1 MSSQPKSSQPLPSDA
16 DLRPNR
22 TAEEALALE
31 EDARLRTDIRLLG
44 RILGDTVRDQE
55 GADVFELVERI
66 RQTSIRFHR
75 DDDKPA
81 RRELE
86 IILDGMSTSQTVRI
100 VRAFSYFSHLAN
112 IAEDQNNIRQ
122 MRTRSSAGG
131 SPAPGT
137 LALTLSHARAAG
149 FSAADLRKFFSEAL
163 VSPVLTAHPTEV
175 RRKSTIDR
183 EMEIAAL
190 LDRSE
195 RVQLTPEEI
204 AASDEQLRR
213 AVLTLWQTNLLR
225 RTKLTVLDEVANGL
239 SFYDYT
245 FLHEVPRMHC
255 ALEDRLNEGQTAAQG
270 ELASFLKMGSWI
282 GGDRDGNPFV
292 TADVMRGTLRVQ
304 SSRVL
309 RFYLE
314 ELHVLGSEL
323 SLAAHLADVS
333 KDLRA
338 LAERSPD
345 PSPHRSG
352 EPYRL
357 AVSGIYARLTATAS
371 KLDVETVRPPVGEA
385 AAYASAGEFKADL
398 DILHRSL
405 VSNNSGVIARGRLR
419 FLRRAVD
426 CFGFHLASL
435 DIRQN
440 SAVHER
446 TVAELIDA
454 AMPGMSYLALNEEA
468 RVALLINELRN
479 ARPLTSG
486 FVKYSE
492 ETVGE
497 LAIFHAAAEAHARY
511 GADVIPQCIIS
522 MCKGMSDMLEVALL
536 LKEAGLVHPSGRSA
550 INIVPLFETIE
561 DLQAS
566 SGIMDR
572 MLSIHDYRKLV
583 DSRGS
588 VQEVMLGYSDSNKDG
603 GFVTSGWE
611 LYKAEIGLVEVFERH
626 HVRLRLFHGRGGS
639 VGRGGG
645 PSYDAILAQPG
656 GAVNG
661 QIRITEQGEIISS
674 KYSNAE
680 VGRSNLEVLAAAT
693 LETSLLQPKH
703 SAPRADYLK
712 AMEQLSALAFK
723 AYRGLVYETD
733 GFADYF
739 WGSTVITEIATLNI
753 GSRPAS
759 RKKTREIED
768 LRAIP
773 WVFSWAQCRLML
785 PGWYGFGSAVE
796 TWIVDNPD
804 KGMPFLREL
813 YREWPFFRTL
823 LSNMDMVLAKSSIAI
838 ASRYAELV
846 PDAALREKIFGRIRS
861 EWHSSIENL
870 LDIMGQERLLQSNP
884 PLERSIRN
892 RFPYLDPLNHVQV
905 ELLKE
910 HRAQNP
916 DEQVLRGIQITIN
929 GISAGLRNSG

>member
-1 MSSQPKSSQPLPSDA
+1 MSPQTVPSETEIRANRVEDA
-16 DLRPNR
+16 
-22 TAEEALALE
+22 
-31 EDARLRTDIRLLG
+31 EDARLRNDIRLLG

-55 GADVFELVERI
+55 GADVFDLVERI

-86 IILDGMSTSQTVRI
+86 QILDSMSISQTVRI

-122 MRTRSSAGG
+122 MRARTGPGG
-131 SPAPGT
+131 APRASMLAQT
-137 LALTLSHARAAG
+137 LAHARTAG
-149 FSAADLRKFFSEAL
+149 ISAADLRKFFASAQ

-190 LDRSE
+190 LDRKE
-195 RVQLTPEEI
+195 RVQLTPDEI
-204 AASDEQLRR
+204 EASDEQLRR
-213 AVLTLWQTNLLR
+213 AVLTLWKTNLLR

-245 FLHEVPRMHC
+245 FLHEVPRLHC
-255 ALEDRLNEGQTAAQG
+255 ALEDRLNEGDSSRG

-292 TADVMRGTLRVQ
+292 TADVVRGTLKLQ

-314 ELHVLGSEL
+314 ELHLLGAEL
-323 SLAAHLADVS
+323 SMAAHLADVS
-333 KDLRA
+333 KDLRV

-345 PSPHRSG
+345 KSPHRSG

-357 AVSGIYARLTATAS
+357 AVSGIYARLTATATR
-371 KLDVETVRPPVGEA
+371 LDVETRRPAVGEA
-385 AAYASAGEFKADL
+385 APYADVAEFKADL
-398 DILHRSL
+398 DILYRSL
-405 VSNNSGVIARGRLR
+405 ISNNSGVIARGRLR
-419 FLRRAVD
+419 LLRRAVD

-468 RVALLINELRN
+468 RIALLVKELGN
-479 ARPLTSG
+479 ARPLTSA

-492 ETVGE
+492 ETIGE
-497 LAIFHAAAEAHARY
+497 LALFHAAAEAHARY
-511 GADVIPQCIIS
+511 GSAAIPQCIIS
-522 MCKGMSDMLEVALL
+522 MCKGVSDMLEVALL
-536 LKEAGLVHPSGRSA
+536 LKEAGLVHPSGRCA

-561 DLQAS
+561 DLQGS

-572 MLSIHDYRKLV
+572 ILSLHDYRKLV
-583 DSRGS
+583 DSRGAI
-588 VQEVMLGYSDSNKDG
+588 QEVMLGYSDSNKDG

-611 LYKAEIGLVEVFERH
+611 LYKAEIGLIEVFERH
-626 HVRLRLFHGRGGS
+626 HIRLRLFHGRGGS

-645 PSYDAILAQPG
+645 PSYDAIIAQPG

-680 VGRSNLEVLAAAT
+680 VGRNNLEILTAAT
-693 LETSLLQPKH
+693 LEASLLQPKH
-703 SAPRADYLK
+703 SAPRPEYLK
-712 AMEQLSALAFK
+712 AMEELSALAFR
-723 AYRGLVYETD
+723 AYRGLVYETE

-739 WGSTVITEIATLNI
+739 WGSTVINEIATLNI

-785 PGWYGFGSAVE
+785 PGWYGFASAVE
-796 TWIVDNPD
+796 TWIAEHPEQ
-804 KGMPFLREL
+804 GMPFLQEL
-813 YREWPFFRTL
+813 YREWPFFRML

-846 PDAALREKIFGRIRS
+846 PDVALREKIFGRIRE
-861 EWHSSIENL
+861 EWHSCIGL
-870 LDIMGQERLLQSNP
+870 LLKIMQQERLLQSNP
-884 PLERSIRN
+884 LLERSIRN

-929 GISAGLRNSG
+929 GVSAGLRNSG

>member
-1 MSSQPKSSQPLPSDA
+1 MSPQTLPSETEMRA
-16 DLRPNR
+16 NR
-22 TAEEALALE
+22 AEDVQALE
-31 EDARLRTDIRLLG
+31 EDARLRNDIRLLG

-55 GADVFELVERI
+55 GADVFDLVERI

-75 DDDKPA
+75 DEDRLA

-86 IILDGMSTSQTVRI
+86 SILDSMSISETVRI

-122 MRTRSSAGG
+122 MRARTGPGG
-131 SPAPGT
+131 APRASV
-137 LALTLSHARAAG
+137 LAQTLSHARAAG
-149 FSAADLRKFFSEAL
+149 ISAADLRKFFRDAQ

-175 RRKSTIDR
+175 RRKSTMDR

-190 LDRSE
+190 LDRRE

-204 AASDEQLRR
+204 EASDEQLRR
-213 AVLTLWQTNLLR
+213 EVLTLWQTNLLR
-225 RTKLTVLDEVANGL
+225 RTKLTVLDEVSNGL
-239 SFYDYT
+239 SFYSYT
-245 FLHEVPRMHC
+245 FLHEVPRLHC
-255 ALEDRLNEGQTAAQG
+255 VLEDRLNQDDGGGHG
-270 ELASFLKMGSWI
+270 ELASFLLMGSWI

-292 TADVMRGTLRVQ
+292 TAEVMRGTLRLQ
-304 SSRVL
+304 SSRIL
-309 RFYLE
+309 SFYLE
-314 ELHVLGSEL
+314 ELHALGAEL
-323 SLAAHLADVS
+323 SIAAHLADVS
-333 KDLRA
+333 DELRR

-345 PSPHRSG
+345 TSPHRSG

-357 AVSGIYARLTATAS
+357 AVSGIYARLTATAA
-371 KLDVETVRPPVGEA
+371 KLEVETTRRAVGKAES
-385 AAYASAGEFKADL
+385 YASVKELKADL
-398 DILHRSL
+398 DVLDRSL
-405 VSNNSGVIARGRLR
+405 IANNSGVIARGRLR
-419 FLRRAVD
+419 LLRRAVD
-426 CFGFHLASL
+426 CFGFHLARL
-435 DIRQN
+435 DMRQN

-446 TVAELIDA
+446 TVAELLDA
-454 AMPGMSYLALNEEA
+454 AMPGMSYLALGEEA
-468 RVALLINELRN
+468 RVALLAGELRN
-479 ARPLTSG
+479 ARPLASS

-492 ETVGE
+492 ETLGE
-497 LAIFHAAAEAHARY
+497 LAVFHAAAEAHAKY
-511 GADVIPQCIIS
+511 GHDAIPQCIIS

-536 LKEAGLVHPSGRSA
+536 LKEVGLVNPSGRSA

-572 MLSIHDYRKLV
+572 MLSLHDYRRLV
-583 DSRGS
+583 DSRGL

-611 LYKAEIGLVEVFERH
+611 LYKAEIDLVEVFERH
-626 HVRLRLFHGRGGS
+626 GVRLRLFHGRGGS

-645 PSYDAILAQPG
+645 PSYDAIIAQPG

-680 VGRSNLEVLAAAT
+680 VGRNNLEILAAAT
-693 LETSLLQPKH
+693 LEASLLQPRQ
-703 SAPRADYLK
+703 SAPRAEYLK
-712 AMEQLSALAFK
+712 AMEQLSALAFR
-723 AYRGLVYETD
+723 AYRGLVYETE

-739 WGSTVITEIATLNI
+739 WGSTVINEIATLNI

-796 TWIVDNPD
+796 TWIFEHPD
-804 KGMPFLREL
+804 QGMPFLQEL
-813 YREWPFFRTL
+813 YREWPFFRML

-846 PDAALREKIFGRIRS
+846 PDAELRESIFGRIRR
-861 EWHSSIENL
+861 EWHASIETL
-870 LDIMGQERLLQSNP
+870 LDIMGHERLLQDNP
-884 PLERSIRN
+884 LLERSIRN

-905 ELLKE
+905 ELLKAY
-910 HRAQNP
+910 RAQNS
-916 DEQVLRGIQITIN
+916 DEQVLRGIQLTIN

>member
-1 MSSQPKSSQPLPSDA
+1 MSPQIMRSDTE
-16 DLRPNR
+16 PNSNR
-22 TAEEALALE
+22 AEEAVALE
-31 EDARLRTDIRLLG
+31 EDTRLRNDIRLLG

-55 GADVFELVERI
+55 GADVFDLVERI

-75 DDDKPA
+75 DNDKPA

-86 IILDGMSTSQTVRI
+86 LILDSMSIGQTVRI

-122 MRTRSSAGG
+122 MRVRSRAGG
-131 SPAPGT
+131 APPPGT
-137 LALTLSHARAAG
+137 LALTLSHAREAG
-149 FSAADLRKFFSEAL
+149 ITTADLRKFFASAL
-163 VSPVLTAHPTEV
+163 ISPVLTAHPTEV

-183 EMEIAAL
+183 EMEIAEL
-190 LDRSE
+190 LDRRE
-195 RVQLTPEEI
+195 RMQLTPEEL

-213 AVLTLWQTNLLR
+213 AVLTLWQTNILR

-245 FLHEVPRMHC
+245 FLHEVPRLHST
-255 ALEDRLNEGQTAAQG
+255 LEDRLNEGEGTAQG

-292 TADVMRGTLRVQ
+292 TAEVMRSSLKMQ
-304 SSRVL
+304 SSRIL
-309 RFYLE
+309 RFYLD
-314 ELHVLGSEL
+314 ELHLLGSEL

-333 KDLRA
+333 KDLRL

-345 PSPHRSG
+345 TSPHRKG

-357 AVSGIYARLTATAS
+357 AVSGIYARLTATAAR
-371 KLDVETVRPPVGEA
+371 LNVETTRAPVGEA
-385 AAYASAGEFKADL
+385 APYASAGEFKTDL

-405 VSNNSGVIARGRLR
+405 VSNNSRVIARGRLR
-419 FLRRAVD
+419 HLRRAVD

-454 AMPGMSYLALNEEA
+454 ATPGMSYMALNEDA
-468 RVALLINELRN
+468 RISLLTSELRST
-479 ARPLTSG
+479 RPLTSE
-486 FVKYSE
+486 FVKYSQ
-492 ETVGE
+492 ETLDE
-497 LAIFHAAAEAHARY
+497 LEVFHAAAEAHAKY
-511 GADVIPQCIIS
+511 GIEAIPQCIIS
-522 MCKGMSDMLEVALL
+522 MCKGVSDMLEVALL
-536 LKEAGLVHPSGRSA
+536 LKEAGLVNPSGRSA

-561 DLQAS
+561 DLRAS
-566 SGIMDR
+566 SRIMDR
-572 MLSIHDYRKLV
+572 ILSLHEYRRLV

-611 LYKAEIGLVEVFERH
+611 LYKAEIGLVSVFEHH

-645 PSYDAILAQPG
+645 PSYDAIIAQPG
-656 GAVNG
+656 RAVNG

-674 KYSNAE
+674 KYSNGD
-680 VGRSNLEVLAAAT
+680 VGLYNLKVLAAAT
-693 LETSLLQPKH
+693 LEASLLQPKQ
-703 SAPRADYLK
+703 SAPDPEYLK
-712 AMEQLSALAFK
+712 AMDEFSALAFK
-723 AYRGLVYETD
+723 AYRGLVYETE

-739 WGSTVITEIATLNI
+739 WASTVINEIATLNI

-773 WVFSWAQCRLML
+773 WVFSWSQCRLML
-785 PGWYGFGSAVE
+785 PGWYGFGSAAE
-796 TWIVDNPD
+796 AWIKAHPD
-804 KGMPFLREL
+804 QGMPFLQEL
-813 YREWPFFRTL
+813 YGEWPFFRTL

-846 PDAALREKIFGRIRS
+846 PDVALREKIFGRIRR
-861 EWHSSIENL
+861 EWQLSIDML
-870 LDIMGQERLLQSNP
+870 LKITGQKQLLQSNP
-884 PLERSIRN
+884 LLERSIRN

-905 ELLKE
+905 ELLRE
-910 HRAQNP
+910 HRADNA
-916 DEQVLRGIQITIN
+916 DEQVLRGVQITIN